1 MISSLVLGIRSSPER
16 HQGEAGQERGE
27 ERGELAWPA
36 SMELALM
43 PAWTKAPSRNLLLQ
57 VTGFWLCSPLWRK
70 PVVNTLTVVTDLRGS
85 LPLFV
90 SKSHNIAMVDEDSC
104 SAHSIDEETYC
115 AAQVSSCARSRCN
128 THFQEPISS
137 GIQSRRARVRGK
149 TQNKN
154 SDIS

>member
-1 MISSLVLGIRSSPER
+1 MY
-16 HQGEAGQERGE
+16 
-27 ERGELAWPA
+27 
-36 SMELALM
+36 
-43 PAWTKAPSRNLLLQ
+43 
-57 VTGFWLCSPLWRK
+57 
-70 PVVNTLTVVTDLRGS
+70 TLTVVTDLRGS

-115 AAQVSSCARSRCN
+115 AAQVSSSAKCN

-149 TQNKN
+149 TQNKK

>member
-1 MISSLVLGIRSSPER
+1 MISSLVLGIRPSPER
-16 HQGEAGQERGE
+16 HQGEAGQVREE

-57 VTGFWLCSPLWRK
+57 VTGFWPCSLLWRE
-70 PVVNTLTVVTDLRGS
+70 PVVYTLTVVTDLRGS

-115 AAQVSSCARSRCN
+115 AAQVSSCA
-128 THFQEPISS
+128 
-137 GIQSRRARVRGK
+137 K
-149 TQNKN
+149 
-154 SDIS
+154 